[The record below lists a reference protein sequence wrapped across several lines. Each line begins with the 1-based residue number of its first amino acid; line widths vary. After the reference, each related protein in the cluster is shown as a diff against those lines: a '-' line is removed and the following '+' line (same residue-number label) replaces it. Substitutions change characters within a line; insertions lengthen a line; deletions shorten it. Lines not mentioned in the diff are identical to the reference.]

1 MSPEQKGHGSGSSR
15 ITRHE
20 LDFSNMDEEMVREKR
35 RQLAPVFGVE
45 EDSEELENV
54 IQTPFE
60 DYVLVKHDGV
70 FNMVRYEGGAPKL
83 ISWEEV
89 QNLPKV
95 QQWCNDYFD

>member
-1 MSPEQKGHGSGSSR
+1 
-15 ITRHE
+15 
-20 LDFSNMDEEMVREKR
+20 
-35 RQLAPVFGVE
+35 
-45 EDSEELENV
+45 
-54 IQTPFE
+54 
-60 DYVLVKHDGV
+60 LVKHDGV